1 MANEIKY
8 DPAFLRDKA
17 GELRTAE
24 KNYADSIDKLT
35 NLVNGLPDVWSG
47 NAEEKLVTAFK
58 EMMAG
63 FDGMDDTLE
72 SYAVALEKS
81 ADNMEAADKQYAK
94 TIGAIG

>member
-17 GELRTAE
+17 GELRIAA

-35 NLVNGLPDVWSG
+35 NLVNSLPDVWSG

-81 ADNMEAADKQYAK
+81 ADNMETADKQYAK